1 MPFSFP
7 LAESQGVHA
16 PTRKRTSD
24 QAGPVKI
31 GVVGCGALGSY
42 YGARLCRAGE
52 AVHFL
57 LRSDY
62 ETVRRQG
69 VQIES
74 VDGDFHVHPH
84 CARTPEEIGTCDIV
98 LIALKT
104 TANDQLPRLVTP
116 LAGPDTAFVL
126 LQNGLGNESQ
136 LAAALGPERIFGGL
150 CFVCLNRVAPGLI
163 RHTAYGFVVLGEH
176 QRPPG
181 PRAQGL
187 IRLFER
193 AAIPCRL
200 TDNLEQARWEKLIW
214 NIPFNGLGVA
224 GVAGYDAVARGR
236 LEASQRLGACLTTD
250 ILLGD
255 SKWEALVRE
264 LMSEVIAA
272 ARAHGFPVKE
282 ELAEQNLARTR
293 TMAAYKAS
301 TLIDFERHQPLE
313 LDRVF
318 LEPLRQAQ
326 EVGVATP
333 RLEALCA
340 VLQQLEERNCR

>member
-1 MPFSFP
+1 M
-7 LAESQGVHA
+7 
-16 PTRKRTSD
+16 
-24 QAGPVKI
+24 KI

-42 YGARLCRAGE
+42 YGARLGRAGE

-62 ETVRRQG
+62 EAVRLQG

-74 VDGDFHVHPH
+74 VDGDFRVHPH

-236 LEASQRLGACLTTD
+236 LEASRRLGACLTTD

>member
-1 MPFSFP
+1 M
-7 LAESQGVHA
+7 
-16 PTRKRTSD
+16 
-24 QAGPVKI
+24 KI

-42 YGARLCRAGE
+42 YGARLGRAGE

-62 ETVRRQG
+62 EAVRLQG

-74 VDGDFHVHPH
+74 VDGDFRVHPH